1 MNTLLIALVGVLTLA
16 VIALVIVVLRQ
27 GAQTTAPTN
36 TNDVP
41 TLTSKDIAQAVK
53 DQVAVA
59 MTALTDQARKDREES
74 IRLATEKVAETGAA
88 EFGRNSQAINTT
100 LDNYRKSLDEQ
111 ITKLQSELTTLRE
124 NNSQQFG
131 NVDNA
136 VGKLALEAQALN
148 RVLSSA
154 QGRGNWGERM
164 LEDILAESG
173 FKRGLNYER
182 QEVLG
187 EGGRPDYSFF
197 LPPNRVLYLDSKFP
211 LDNYIKYHEATD
223 DTTRG
228 MHRDAFIKNAEQ
240 RVKEL
245 EKRDYVGQS
254 DRQALDYVLLFI
266 PNESILGFIQQEKPS
281 LIDDAI
287 HRRVVLCSPLTLYAF
302 LAVVRQATDSFH
314 MEQNANEVL
323 GVLNAFGKAWR
334 AYSKHIDNMGK
345 AFEKIGDEFKKVAK
359 GSRTYKALEK
369 NIVQVEELVREKN
382 IQSDSVSLEEFEEA
396 IREIE
401 SGDESS

>member
-1 MNTLLIALVGVLTLA
+1 MNSVLIALVAVLTL
-16 VIALVIVVLRQ
+16 VVVALLVVVLRQ
-27 GAQTTAPTN
+27 GGTSATRTASDTGQ
-36 TNDVP
+36 
-41 TLTSKDIAQAVK
+41 LTSQDIAQAVK

-59 MTALTDQARKDREES
+59 MTTLNDQARKDREES
-74 IRLATEKVAETGAA
+74 IRLATEKVVETGTA
-88 EFGRNSQAINTT
+88 EFGRNSQAITTT
-100 LDNYRKSLDEQ
+100 LDNYRKSMDDQ

-124 NNSQQFG
+124 NNSKQFG
-131 NVDNA
+131 TVDNA
-136 VGKLALEAQALN
+136 VGQLALEAQALN

-164 LEDILAESG
+164 LEDILSESG

-211 LDNYIKYHEATD
+211 LDNYLKYHEATD
-223 DTTRG
+223 DATRSI
-228 MHRDAFIKNAEQ
+228 HRDAFIKNAEQ

-245 EKRDYVGQS
+245 EKRDYTGQS

-323 GVLNAFGKAWR
+323 GILNAFGKSWR
-334 AYSKHIDNMGK
+334 HYSKHIDTMGK
-345 AFEKIGDEFKKVAK
+345 SFEKIGEEFKMLAK
-359 GSRTYKALEK
+359 GSRLYKALEK

-382 IQSDSVSLEEFEEA
+382 IQSDSVNLDEFQDA
-396 IREIE
+396 VREIE
-401 SGDESS
+401 SGNESI

>member
-1 MNTLLIALVGVLTLA
+1 MNTVLVALVAVLTLI
-16 VIALVIVVLRQ
+16 VVALFVVVLRQ
-27 GAQTTAPTN
+27 GSSTPDSLTSS
-36 TNDVP
+36 P
-41 TLTSKDIAQAVK
+41 TLTPQDISQAVK

-59 MTALTDQARKDREES
+59 MSTLTEQARKDREES
-74 IRLATEKVAETGAA
+74 IRLATEKAVESGAA
-88 EFGRNSQAINTT
+88 EFGRNSQAITTT

-111 ITKLQSELTTLRE
+111 ITKLQGELTTLRE

-131 NVDNA
+131 NVDTA

-148 RVLSSA
+148 RVLSSS
-154 QGRGNWGERM
+154 QKRGNWGERM
-164 LEDILAESG
+164 LEDILSESG

-182 QEVLG
+182 QETLE

-211 LDNYIKYHEATD
+211 LDNYLKYHEATD
-223 DTTRG
+223 DATRLV
-228 MHRDAFIKNAEQ
+228 HRDAFIKNAEQ

-245 EKRDYVGQS
+245 EKRDYVSQS

-334 AYSKHIDNMGK
+334 TYSKHIDTMGK
-345 AFEKIGDEFKKVAK
+345 SFEKIGDEFKKIAK

-382 IQSDSVSLEEFEEA
+382 IQSDSVSLDEFEEA

-401 SGDESS
+401 SGDDSN

>member
-1 MNTLLIALVGVLTLA
+1 MNTLLIALVAVLTLVVVA
-16 VIALVIVVLRQ
+16 LFVVVIRQ
-27 GAQTTAPTN
+27 GRSSTIDGPAPLTA
-36 TNDVP
+36 
-41 TLTSKDIAQAVK
+41 LDITQAVK
-53 DQVAVA
+53 DQVDVA
-59 MTALTDQARKDREES
+59 MAALNDQARKDREES
-74 IRLATEKVAETGAA
+74 IRLATEKAVETGAA
-88 EFGRNSQAINTT
+88 EFGRNSQAITTT
-100 LDNYRKSLDEQ
+100 LDNYRKSLDDQ
-111 ITKLQSELTTLRE
+111 ITKLQGELNTLRE

-154 QGRGNWGERM
+154 QGRGSWGERM
-164 LEDILAESG
+164 LEDILSESG

-187 EGGRPDYSFF
+187 GGGRPDYSFY

-211 LDNYIKYHEATD
+211 LDNYLKYHEAVD
-223 DTTRG
+223 DVTRG
-228 MHRDAFIKNAEQ
+228 IHRDSFIKNVEQ

-245 EKRDYVGQS
+245 EKRDYAGQS
-254 DRQALDYVLLFI
+254 ERQALDYVLLFI
-266 PNESILGFIQQEKPS
+266 PNESILGFIQQESPS

-287 HRRVVLCSPLTLYAF
+287 RRRVVLCSPLTLYAF

-323 GVLNAFGKAWR
+323 SILNAFGKSWR
-334 AYSKHIDNMGK
+334 HYSKHIDTMGK
-345 AFEKIGDEFKKVAK
+345 AFEKIGEEFKKIAK

-369 NIVQVEELVREKN
+369 NIVQVEELVRERN
-382 IQSDSVSLEEFEEA
+382 IQSDSVSLEEFQEA

-401 SGDESS
+401 SGDDSI

>member
-1 MNTLLIALVGVLTLA
+1 MNTVLVALVGVLTLIVVA
-16 VIALVIVVLRQ
+16 LFVIVLRQ
-27 GAQTTAPTN
+27 GAQQSFPTN
-36 TNDVP
+36 TQE
-41 TLTSKDIAQAVK
+41 TLPLTPHDIAEAVK

-59 MTALTDQARKDREES
+59 MSTLGEQARKDREES
-74 IRLATEKVAETGAA
+74 LRLATDKVVETGAA

-100 LDNYRKSLDEQ
+100 LDNYRKALDEQ
-111 ITKLQSELTTLRE
+111 ITKLQGELATLRE

-131 NVDNA
+131 NVDSA

-164 LEDILAESG
+164 LEDILSESG

-182 QEVLG
+182 QETLG
-187 EGGRPDYSFF
+187 DGGRPDYSFF

-211 LDNYIKYHEATD
+211 LDNYLKYHEATD
-223 DTTRG
+223 DVTRT
-228 MHRDAFIKNAEQ
+228 MHRDAFIRNAEQ

-245 EKRDYVGQS
+245 EKRDYTGQS

-334 AYSKHIDNMGK
+334 TYSKHIDNMGK
-345 AFEKIGDEFKKVAK
+345 SFEKIGDEFKKIAK
-359 GSRTYKALEK
+359 GSRSYKALEK

-382 IQSDSVSLEEFEEA
+382 IQSDSVNLDEFEEA

-401 SGDESS
+401 SGGDVI